1 MYKIEQDDDVFS
13 DVPTVFEASLNPHR
27 ILFQSHNVTGD
38 LVGPM
43 PTMEPSTP
51 LCGINTNM
59 IVPSSGDSPISLPL
73 RRKRGRPR
81 KPAPSSAPLPSIKK
95 RSRKKPKLAPIDPLQ
110 VYQRKRRTY
119 PTRSIRRAP
128 LKPSSTLDE
137 TPLNDLLIVL
147 RKGSSRRSVSS
158 VERPSEPTIKRKRGR
173 PRVRP
178 LPLSKRIASSGE
190 QDGELPPGTVSRQRI
205 SKKLADLGRKGRGGK
220 NQPSRYGHTMEK
232 MSSSRPQ
239 SPTSSLLHMLS
250 AFDDVSTTDE
260 LDSAP
265 HTKMGKV
272 GTYAVN
278 PSLTPTLNAIMN
290 KHGDIAKDCQFQ
302 SSCMLTSVLENI
314 CGLVKDLQ
322 NIPFTNLRWDRLKSF
337 YSVLEDAEN
346 VKLNVKWL
354 RNRLDEILEAVI
366 SVKEFKNIRD
376 AKAKKT
382 QRMETIKKSLDLK
395 KAELVNIQSA
405 IQLLENQLSSE
416 ETETEKLKGTL
427 IDLTS
432 KCHQFHQ
439 KGLMDGL
446 L

>member
-1 MYKIEQDDDVFS
+1 M
-13 DVPTVFEASLNPHR
+13 
-27 ILFQSHNVTGD
+27 
-38 LVGPM
+38 
-43 PTMEPSTP
+43 
-51 LCGINTNM
+51 
-59 IVPSSGDSPISLPL
+59 
-73 RRKRGRPR
+73 
-81 KPAPSSAPLPSIKK
+81 
-95 RSRKKPKLAPIDPLQ
+95 
-110 VYQRKRRTY
+110 
-119 PTRSIRRAP
+119 
-128 LKPSSTLDE
+128 
-137 TPLNDLLIVL
+137 
-147 RKGSSRRSVSS
+147 
-158 VERPSEPTIKRKRGR
+158 
-173 PRVRP
+173 
-178 LPLSKRIASSGE
+178 
-190 QDGELPPGTVSRQRI
+190 
-205 SKKLADLGRKGRGGK
+205 KLADLGRKGRGGK
-220 NQPSRYGHTMEK
+220 NQPSRYGHKMEK
-232 MSSSRPQ
+232 MSISRPQ

-260 LDSAP
+260 LDSAS
-265 HTKMGKV
+265 HTKLGKV
-272 GTYAVN
+272 GSYAVN
-278 PSLTPTLNAIMN
+278 PSLTATLNAIMN

-322 NIPFTNLRWDRLKSF
+322 NIPFTNLKWDRLKSF

-416 ETETEKLKGTL
+416 EMETEKLKGTL

-432 KCHQFHQ
+432 KCQQFHQ